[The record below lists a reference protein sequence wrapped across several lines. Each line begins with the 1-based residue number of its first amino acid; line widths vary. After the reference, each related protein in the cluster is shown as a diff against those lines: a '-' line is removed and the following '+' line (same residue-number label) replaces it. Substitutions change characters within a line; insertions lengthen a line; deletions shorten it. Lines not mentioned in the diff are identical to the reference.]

1 MKIDKGIVAA
11 ILAPFFIALSIIV
24 TKIAGRVA
32 PPLVIAGLG
41 ALISLPFLLGISI
54 ASKTDLQIPKL
65 LTELRT
71 PFLKVL
77 FTRAI
82 LGSGLIVA
90 GFTMTSA
97 IKSVLLLRLEPV
109 FVFLWSMLFFKEKP
123 RPKKVIALAFLLI
136 GSAMVVAP
144 NGALDGPNLG
154 DALIVI
160 SLLFL
165 SYSYIP
171 TQEIVEKSN
180 PAGLNILTNLLGGGA
195 LALVAFNIPDQ
206 PVHLTQRG
214 VELITGYSITFSVIG
229 CGLYFYAFKTLK
241 PWIIASFL
249 SLEVVFGSVLALV
262 LLKETMSLFQIL
274 GAVIV
279 LVATAWIAKLSYQYT
294 HRAAISETTPD

>member
-1 MKIDKGIVAA
+1 M
-11 ILAPFFIALSIIV
+11 
-24 TKIAGRVA
+24 
-32 PPLVIAGLG
+32 VIAGLG
-41 ALISLPFLLGISI
+41 ALISLPFLLAISFL
-54 ASKTDLQIPKL
+54 SKTDLQIPKL

-71 PFLKVL
+71 PFIKVL
-77 FTRAI
+77 LTRAI
-82 LGSGLIVA
+82 IGSGLIVA

-109 FVFLWSMLFFKEKP
+109 FVFLWSMLFFHEKP
-123 RPKKVIALAFLLI
+123 KPKKVIALTLLLI

-144 NGALDGPNLG
+144 NGAVDGPNLG

-171 TQEIVEKSN
+171 TQRIVEKCS
-180 PAGLNILTNLLGGGA
+180 PAGLNIMTNLLGGSA
-195 LALVAFNIPDQ
+195 LAVIAFNIPDQ
-206 PVHLTQRG
+206 PVHISMRG
-214 VELITGYSITFSVIG
+214 IELITGYSITFSVIG

-249 SLEVVFGSVLALV
+249 SLEVVFGSVLALL
-262 LLKETMSLFQIL
+262 LLKETMSPFQIL

-279 LVATAWIAKLSYQYT
+279 LAATAWIAKLSYDHT
-294 HRAAISETTPD
+294 HNTAHPDTTPG